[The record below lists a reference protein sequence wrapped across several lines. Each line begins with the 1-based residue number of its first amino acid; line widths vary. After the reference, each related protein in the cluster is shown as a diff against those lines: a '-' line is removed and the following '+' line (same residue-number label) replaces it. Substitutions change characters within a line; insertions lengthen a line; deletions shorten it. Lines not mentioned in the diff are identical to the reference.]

1 VGCTIFKNC
10 CLDISCPVILIG
22 DEEMK
27 KIFLLLL
34 FFSTIKPCI
43 AQQDGWDLLN
53 LGHPLTSNNKY
64 AVGGTCIIFA
74 EINSNTVYAFNSL
87 TGNWDST
94 LISTTLEWKDAKA
107 DGNTAMLVNDSLAV
121 FYSALNNSFVQLR
134 FEGQIIPTPQKLIGC
149 SNNMGYLVSDS
160 KFYVFDSEDS
170 QIRSHYYVQ
179 VGETFYRQVYKGDDY
194 LCFYLS
200 ASDLTIHTLV
210 AYSSITKTISEF
222 TGENFPLFRQLE
234 HGFIFGR
241 TAGTPYLCGGFS
253 AYTGTFVTKTSDIII
268 NDVLHNYDLNRVYPR
283 LCYLFTSR
291 SEVVN
296 DITTFYLW
304 VYNALVGE
312 FDEFLYQFN
321 YSNTHL
327 VPSVSE
333 TGGQGIFHSTY
344 DKDNADKV
352 NLITYDVYSRLF
364 TQHDFNITYDYRNTF
379 NIGGHLISIRTESK
393 LVFYDFICN
402 SHEFYYSDWQPGT
415 FPTLQSIELGNNY
428 AAVMYYKGP
437 GINGKTVFS
446 YNGMTDSLKLVSFTQ
461 SNTYSGV
468 FGSVDYSLVEFVNYT
483 ETAEHLIYSNVKD
496 DWIVKPFPSGLL
508 SEAKK
513 GYYLLTDNNL
523 NSTYIFNARTAD
535 EFNLPIKNQ
544 GTFYLRDSIFTLPGN
559 DQKYYGFSSITN
571 SFTSCPRDYYSTK
584 VASDNII
591 ISHTPLDPNDP
602 SHLLYDGNL
611 GVFVPL
617 STNNQAHGSRLLTAA
632 GIKTALTVYDKG
644 FLIAYDPT
652 EVTDIEEHYESM
664 IPGSFIL
671 YQNFPNPF
679 NPSTRIQYQVSRIS
693 QVVLK
698 IYDVLGNEIAT
709 LVNEEKPAGSYE
721 VEFNAATLSSGIYF
735 YKLKTGDYIQTKKM
749 ILLK

>member
-1 VGCTIFKNC
+1 MC
-10 CLDISCPVILIG
+10 CFSCPVNLTG
-22 DEEMK
+22 DKKMK
-27 KIFLLLL
+27 RLLLL
-34 FFSTIKPCI
+34 YIFLSEINPCI
-43 AQQDGWDLLN
+43 AQNNDGWDILN
-53 LGHPLTSNNKY
+53 IGHTLTSNSKY
-64 AVGGTCIIFA
+64 AVGSTCLIFA
-74 EINSNTVYAFNSL
+74 ENNSNKVYVFNSI

-94 LISTTLEWKDAKA
+94 LVSTTLEWTDAKA

-149 SNNMGYLVSDS
+149 SNNIGYLVSDS

-179 VGETFYRQVYKGDDY
+179 VGETSYRQVYKGYDY
-194 LCFYLS
+194 SCFNLS
-200 ASDLTIHTLV
+200 ASDLTVHTLV

-222 TGENFPLFRQLE
+222 TGENLPLFRQLE

-296 DITTFYLW
+296 EIATLYLW
-304 VYNALVGE
+304 VYNTLVGE
-312 FDEFLYQFN
+312 FDEFSYQFN
-321 YSNTHL
+321 YSNAHL
-327 VPSVSE
+327 VPSVSG
-333 TGGQGIFHSTY
+333 TGGQGIFHTIY
-344 DKDNADKV
+344 DKDNGDKV

-379 NIGGHLISIRTESK
+379 YVGGHLISIRTENK

-402 SHEFYYSDWQPGT
+402 NHEFYYSDWQPGT

-446 YNGMTDSLKLVSFTQ
+446 YNGTTDSLKLISFTQ
-461 SNTYSGV
+461 SNTFSDV

-535 EFNLPIKNQ
+535 EFNLPIKSQ
-544 GTFYLRDSIFTLPGN
+544 GTSYLRDSVFTLPGN

-571 SFTSCPRDYYSTK
+571 SFTSCPRDYYSIK
-584 VASDNII
+584 VVSDNII
-591 ISHTPLDPNDP
+591 ISHTPVDPNDP

-617 STNNQAHGSRLLTAA
+617 STNDQMHGSRLLTSA
-632 GIKTALTVYDKG
+632 GIKTALTAYSKG

-652 EVTDIEEHYESM
+652 EVTDIEEHYESI
-664 IPGSFIL
+664 IPSSFTL
-671 YQNFPNPF
+671 YQNHPNPF
-679 NPSTRIQYQVSRIS
+679 NPSTKIS
-693 QVVLK
+693 WQSPVGSHQTLK
-698 IYDVLGNEIAT
+698 VFDVLGKEIAT
-709 LVNEEKPAGSYE
+709 LVDEYKPAGKYE
-721 VEFNAATLSSGIYF
+721 VELSAATLSSGIYF
-735 YKLKTGDYIQTKKM
+735 YQLKADTYVQTKKM
-749 ILLK
+749 LLLK

>member
-1 VGCTIFKNC
+1 
-10 CLDISCPVILIG
+10 
-22 DEEMK
+22 MK
-27 KIFLLLL
+27 KIFLLLLL

-107 DGNTAMLVNDSLAV
+107 DGKTAMLVNDSLAV

-134 FEGQIIPTPQKLIGC
+134 FEGQIILTPQKLIGC

-170 QIRSHYYVQ
+170 QIRSHNYVQ
-179 VGETFYRQVYKGDDY
+179 VGETFYRQVYKGDNY
-194 LCFYLS
+194 LCYNLS

-222 TGENFPLFRQLE
+222 TGDNYPIFRQLE
-234 HGFIFGR
+234 HGFIFGKIGS
-241 TAGTPYLCGGFS
+241 AQYLYGGYS
-253 AYTGTFVTKTSDIII
+253 AITGSFATKTSDIFIADI
-268 NDVLHNYDLNRVYPR
+268 LHQYDEDEVYPR
-283 LCYLFTSR
+283 LCYLFSSR

-296 DITTFYLW
+296 DIATFYLW
-304 VYNALVGE
+304 VYNTLVGE
-312 FDEFLYQFN
+312 FDEFSYQYN
-321 YSNTHL
+321 YTPNHL
-327 VPSVSE
+327 VPSVSG
-333 TGGQGIFHSTY
+333 TGGQGIFHTTY
-344 DKDNADKV
+344 DKDNGDNV
-352 NLITYDVYSRLF
+352 NLITYDVYSRSF

-402 SHEFYYSDWQPGT
+402 NYEFYYSDWQPTT
-415 FPTLQSIELGNNY
+415 FPTIQSIELSNNS
-428 AAVMYYKGP
+428 AAILYYKGP
-437 GINGKTVFS
+437 GINGKTAFS
-446 YNGMTDSLKLVSFTQ
+446 YNGTTDNLQLVNFTQ
-461 SNTYSGV
+461 SNTFAGN
-468 FGSVDYSLVEFVNYT
+468 FGSIDYSLIQFTNYT
-483 ETAEHLIYSNVKD
+483 ETAEHLIYSNVND

-513 GYYLLTDNNL
+513 GYYILTDNNL

-535 EFNLPIKNQ
+535 EFNLPIKSQ
-544 GTFYLRDSIFTLPGN
+544 GTYYLRDSIFVLPGN

-571 SFTSCPRDYYSTK
+571 SVTSCPRDYYSTK

-617 STNNQAHGSRLLTAA
+617 STNNQTLGSRLLTAA
-632 GIKTALTVYDKG
+632 GIKTALTVYENG

-652 EVTDIEEHYESM
+652 EITDVKEPYE
-664 IPGSFIL
+664 ILTEINFQL
-671 YQNFPNPF
+671 YQNYPNPF
-679 NPSTRIQYQVSRIS
+679 NPSTTIS
-693 QVVLK
+693 WQSPISCWQTIKLF
-698 IYDVLGNEIAT
+698 DVLGREIETIVEGFFDAGNHST
-709 LVNEEKPAGSYE
+709 LYIVHS
-721 VEFNAATLSSGIYF
+721 TLPSSVYF
-735 YKLKTGDYIQTKKM
+735 YQLKAGDFIQTKKM
-749 ILLK
+749 LLIK